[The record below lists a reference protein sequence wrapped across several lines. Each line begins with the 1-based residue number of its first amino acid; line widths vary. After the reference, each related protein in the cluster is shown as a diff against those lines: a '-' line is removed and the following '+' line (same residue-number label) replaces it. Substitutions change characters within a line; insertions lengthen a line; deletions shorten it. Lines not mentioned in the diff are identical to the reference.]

1 MSYSSIPVYWSSL
14 SLSVAHPFSYG
25 LWISLPSHPYSLST
39 LSFPFPLLLS
49 IWLAPSVLPLN
60 RLSISIFLALC
71 LCVCLALFLC
81 VFRSVCVSLWPIGLC
96 LVRCLYLVPR
106 SMFVSVLL
114 CLCVFHS
121 LLILHLCTSWA
132 ESTYLQFNYN
142 FYGPKIR
149 SDVSL

>member
-1 MSYSSIPVYWSSL
+1 MVDWPRRVY
-14 SLSVAHPFSYG
+14 F
-25 LWISLPSHPYSLST
+25 ISLPPHAYSLST
-39 LSFPFPLLLS
+39 LSLPFPLLLS

-71 LCVCLALFLC
+71 LCVCLVLFLC
-81 VFRSVCVSLWPIGLC
+81 VLRSVCVSLSPIGLC
-96 LVRCLYLVPR
+96 LVRCLCLVPR
-106 SMFVSVLL
+106 SMFASVSL

-132 ESTYLQFNYN
+132 ESPYLQFNYN

-149 SDVSL
+149 SDVPL